1 MNLLKKLLRKSPQ
14 MKLEN
19 NKTLLVGLWNPQ
31 SKYLKT
37 RHNIGA
43 DILEKFCTKNSIEL
57 KLDKSGSF
65 KIGKKSVENSN
76 IDIIFPMVSMNNSG
90 EALKAYLKY
99 SNVEATN
106 ILVIHDDIDLGFG
119 RLRLKSGSSDGGH
132 NGIKSI
138 NSYLQSNEYFRLKVG
153 VGRPP
158 KGVNPAD
165 FVLSKFYNNEE
176 EEVEFLIE
184 DSVDIIEMFIKDKET
199 AIKTASER
207 RIIDVI

>member
-1 MNLLKKLLRKSPQ
+1 MN
-14 MKLEN
+14 LEN

-57 KLDKSGSF
+57 KLHKSGSF
-65 KIGKKSVENSN
+65 KIGKTSVENSN

-99 SNVEATN
+99 SNVEASN

-158 KGVNPAD
+158 KEVNPAD

-176 EEVEFLIE
+176 EEVVFLIE
-184 DSVDIIEMFIKDKET
+184 DSVDLSLIHI
-199 AIKTASER
+199 
-207 RIIDVI
+207 

>member
-1 MNLLKKLLRKSPQ
+1 MN
-14 MKLEN
+14 LEN

-65 KIGKKSVENSN
+65 KIGKTSVQNSN

-99 SNVEATN
+99 SNVEASN

>member
-1 MNLLKKLLRKSPQ
+1 MN
-14 MKLEN
+14 LEN

-31 SKYLKT
+31 SKYLRT

-43 DILEKFCTKNSIEL
+43 DILEKFCIKNSINV

-65 KIGKKSVENSN
+65 KIGQVSFDNSD

-99 SNVEATN
+99 NNVEASN

-119 RLRLKSGSSDGGH
+119 RLRLRSGSSDGGH

-138 NSYLQSNEYFRLKVG
+138 NSYFQSNEYFRLKV
-153 VGRPP
+153 
-158 KGVNPAD
+158 
-165 FVLSKFYNNEE
+165 
-176 EEVEFLIE
+176 
-184 DSVDIIEMFIKDKET
+184 
-199 AIKTASER
+199 
-207 RIIDVI
+207 

>member
-1 MNLLKKLLRKSPQ
+1 MN
-14 MKLEN
+14 LEN

-57 KLDKSGSF
+57 KLDKSGNF
-65 KIGKKSVENSN
+65 KIGKTSVENSN

-184 DSVDIIEMFIKDKET
+184 DSVDIIEMFLKDKET

>member
-1 MNLLKKLLRKSPQ
+1 MN
-14 MKLEN
+14 LEN

-57 KLDKSGSF
+57 KLHKSDSF
-65 KIGKKSVENSN
+65 KIGKTSVENSN

-99 SNVEATN
+99 SNVEASN

>member
-1 MNLLKKLLRKSPQ
+1 MN
-14 MKLEN
+14 LEN
-19 NKTLLVGLWNPQ
+19 NKTLLIGLWNPQ
-31 SKYLKT
+31 AKYLKT

-43 DILEKFCTKNSIEL
+43 DILEKFCIKNSIEV
-57 KLDKSGSF
+57 KLDKSGSYKVGQF
-65 KIGKKSVENSN
+65 SN
-76 IDIIFPMVSMNNSG
+76 KDSSIDIIFPMVSMNNSG

-99 SNVEATN
+99 SNVEASD

-138 NSYLQSNEYFRLKVG
+138 NSHLQSNEYFRLKVG

-158 KGVNPAD
+158 KEVNPAD

-184 DSVDIIEMFIKDKET
+184 DSVDIIRTFLDDKE
-199 AIKTASER
+199 AAVKAASER

>member
-1 MNLLKKLLRKSPQ
+1 MN
-14 MKLEN
+14 LEN

-65 KIGKKSVENSN
+65 KIGKTSVQNSN

-184 DSVDIIEMFIKDKET
+184 DSVDIIEMFLKDKET

>member
-1 MNLLKKLLRKSPQ
+1 

-176 EEVEFLIE
+176 EEVVFLIE

>member
-1 MNLLKKLLRKSPQ
+1 MN
-14 MKLEN
+14 LEN

-31 SKYLKT
+31 SKYLKS

-43 DILEKFCTKNSIEL
+43 DILEKFCIKNSIEV

-65 KIGKKSVENSN
+65 KIGQVSFENSN

-99 SNVEATN
+99 SNVVAPN
-106 ILVIHDDIDLGFG
+106 ILVIHDDIDLGFA

-165 FVLSKFYNNEE
+165 FVLSRFYNNEE

-184 DSVDIIEMFIKDKET
+184 DSVDIIEMFLKDKET
-199 AIKTASER
+199 AIKAASER